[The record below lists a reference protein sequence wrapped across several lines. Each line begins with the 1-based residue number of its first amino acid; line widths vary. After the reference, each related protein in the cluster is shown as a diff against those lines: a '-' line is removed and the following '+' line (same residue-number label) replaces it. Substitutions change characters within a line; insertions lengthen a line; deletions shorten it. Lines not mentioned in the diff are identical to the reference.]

1 MRLLIRS
8 QELIDAAADS
18 HTTRS
23 VNNAA
28 AENVAHLS
36 IGRNHYAP
44 RRSACFQGTGLLAT
58 Q

>member
-1 MRLLIRS
+1 MGLLIRS
-8 QELIDAAADS
+8 QELIDAATDS

-28 AENVAHLS
+28 SENMAHLS

-44 RRSACFQGTGLLAT
+44 RRSACFQGTGLL
-58 Q
+58 